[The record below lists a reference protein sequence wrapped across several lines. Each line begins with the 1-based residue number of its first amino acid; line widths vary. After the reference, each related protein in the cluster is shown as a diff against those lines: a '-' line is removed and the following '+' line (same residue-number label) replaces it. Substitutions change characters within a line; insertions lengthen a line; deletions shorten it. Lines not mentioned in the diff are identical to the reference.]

1 MQIPAKVVKVQHVF
15 SATGITQEQ
24 VRTGKDLIY
33 GVMIFP
39 DDATQIVFDDQISTN
54 LP

>member
-15 SATGITQEQ
+15 SATGITEEQ
-24 VRTGKDLIY
+24 VRSGKDLIY
-33 GVMIFP
+33 GIMIFH
-39 DDATQIVFDDQISTN
+39 DDATQIVFDNQISTN